1 MVEKAGSRALG
12 AFQKLNTINDRRLV
26 VASSARPSAL
36 VELAQ
41 KGLPCSCI
49 ALEAD
54 TLVHQGRRPRK
65 CRSSTVYEE
74 SGPEGSAQA
83 LEILTK
89 AQHASPAELGNAYL
103 VRVSGSTLSE
113 RSGCCSFVHVVVP
126 DRCHGG
132 RHEGDSG
139 DGNYVPDDAST
150 ETALGRCYSS
160 LFDLFLPEEAL

>member
-12 AFQKLNTINDRRLV
+12 ALKNLNTIQDPRLF
-26 VASSARPSAL
+26 VASSARSSAL

-54 TLVHQGRRPRK
+54 TLLHKGRRPRK
-65 CRSSTVYEE
+65 CRSSTVHEE

-89 AQHASPAELGNAYL
+89 AQHASPVELGNAYL

-126 DRCHGG
+126 DR
-132 RHEGDSG
+132 RHEGG
-139 DGNYVPDDAST
+139 GNYVPDDAST

-160 LFDLFLPEEAL
+160 LFDLFLRENAL